1 MRPRAHRTSAVVL
14 SALFLTALPLPA
26 SAARPPKP
34 PSGPS
39 TISWSGHDWDVK
51 EYSRKIGPGP
61 NFFSSSNVRVDP
73 DGSLHLA
80 ITKSGSKWTT
90 AEVILKDS
98 FGYGTYTW
106 VLRTPAPLDPN
117 VVLGLFTWNDDPAEN
132 HREIDIE
139 FAKWGNASD
148 PNDAQFVVQPYD
160 SVGNEHRFVRPAGGA
175 LTTLS
180 FTWASDGVAFRA
192 SSDGVAQTWTY
203 GGADIPLPG
212 GENPR
217 MNLWLFRGAAPTD
230 GRSVEVVFESF
241 TFTRP

>member
-1 MRPRAHRTSAVVL
+1 MRPRAHRTSAIV
-14 SALFLTALPLPA
+14 LTAMFLAAVPLPA
-26 SAARPPKP
+26 SAARPVKP
-34 PSGPS
+34 PSGP
-39 TISWSGHDWDVK
+39 TTVHWSGYDWDVK

-61 NFFSSSNVRVDP
+61 NFFSRSNVRVDS
-73 DGSLHLA
+73 DGRLHLA

-90 AEVILKDS
+90 AEVILDDS

-139 FAKWGNASD
+139 FAKWGSASD

-160 SVGNEHRFVRPAGGA
+160 HLGNEHRFVRPAA
-175 LTTLS
+175 DTQTTLS
-180 FTWASDGVAFRA
+180 FTWAEDKVSFSAVSGGDPYV
-192 SSDGVAQTWTY
+192 WTY
-203 GGADIPLPG
+203 TGLDIPEPG

-217 MNLWLFRGAAPTD
+217 INLWLFRGAAPTN
-230 GRSVEVVFESF
+230 GQNVEVVFESF
-241 TFTRP
+241 AFTP